1 MLEQCCNYSKQCRNN
16 VATLCCAKNRRCESS
31 RVTSPYGNPDPESRK
46 SEIEENLYSWA
57 LESGIQFKESGILL
71 TIGIRNP
78 SSTDKDCNL
87 VPGIQNPRYAIQNPR
102 LSWIPLKYLKS
113 RPHGVHTSTDKLGKF
128 WCWIGGRLGE
138 VVAYESWSHREIR
151 LYNPKCKTRLKGF
164 SLAPEA
170 DRKQTQKV
178 MGSHFYFASFQKE
191 KKLGVN
197 G

>member
-1 MLEQCCNYSKQCRNN
+1 MI
-16 VATLCCAKNRRCESS
+16 
-31 RVTSPYGNPDPESRK
+31 SPHVRK
-46 SEIEENLYSWA
+46 SRFRNPGKFCLWNPESWA
-57 LESGIQFKESGILL
+57 LESGKQPKESGILL

-87 VPGIQNPRYAIQNPR
+87 VPGIQNPRCAIQNPR

-113 RPHGVHTSTDKLGKF
+113 RPHGVHTNTDKLGKF
-128 WCWIGGRLGE
+128 LCWIGGRLGE

-191 KKLGVN
+191 KN
-197 G
+197 